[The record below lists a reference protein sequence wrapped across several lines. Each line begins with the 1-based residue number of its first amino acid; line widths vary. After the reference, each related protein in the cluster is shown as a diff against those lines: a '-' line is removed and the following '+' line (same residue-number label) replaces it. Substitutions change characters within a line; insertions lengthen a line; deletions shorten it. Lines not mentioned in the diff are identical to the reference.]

1 MLDTLVVG
9 WLLLAQEL
17 ADIIRAHMGE
27 QISPA
32 LR

>member
-1 MLDTLVVG
+1 
-9 WLLLAQEL
+9 LLLAQEL